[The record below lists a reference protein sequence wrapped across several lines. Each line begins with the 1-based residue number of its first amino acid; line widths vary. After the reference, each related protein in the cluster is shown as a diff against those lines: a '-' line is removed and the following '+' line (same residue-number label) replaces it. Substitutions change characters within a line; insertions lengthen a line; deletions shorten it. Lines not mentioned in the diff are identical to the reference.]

1 MNGYSQKRGYAEM
14 KKLFRLPFVLSAI
27 WFVLAFSSFYI
38 LDYRNTQN
46 IANSFYSLCVEKQKA
61 YPDDVLLEE
70 FCKKDRE
77 KILHEWTQTRFITPF
92 AFAGISLG
100 FFWIVS
106 FLFLRTSKWAQSGE

>member
-1 MNGYSQKRGYAEM
+1 LNSYSQKRGYAEM

-46 IANSFYSLCVEKQKA
+46 IANSFYSLCIEKQRA

-70 FCKKDRE
+70 YCEKDRG
-77 KILHEWTQTRFITPF
+77 KILNEWAETRLITPF
-92 AFAGISLG
+92 AFAFISLG
-100 FFWIVS
+100 IFWVIS
-106 FLFLRTSKWAQSGE
+106 FAFLKTSKWAQSGE